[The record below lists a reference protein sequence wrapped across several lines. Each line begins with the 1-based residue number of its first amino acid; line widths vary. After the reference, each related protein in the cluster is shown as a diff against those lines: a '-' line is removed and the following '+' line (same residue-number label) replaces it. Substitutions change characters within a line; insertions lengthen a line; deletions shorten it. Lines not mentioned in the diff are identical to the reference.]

1 MRSGAEINPCLCSKI
16 RTLALAES
24 MKINRGVPD
33 RVRGIMLMVGA
44 ELAKRPGGS

>member
-1 MRSGAEINPCLCSKI
+1 MRSGAEINPCLCGKI